1 LRTFVMGLLAN
12 DGTDG
17 GLGGAGDLLA
27 AFLRR

>member
-1 LRTFVMGLLAN
+1 MGLLAN